1 MSSMR
6 QPKQYPHVNTI
17 ELYKDVFV
25 GDIFFSCQY
34 LKAKVDGGF
43 GKDVLEFL
51 LKGDVV
57 AYRTMATRFGI
68 CNRLSS
74 TILIG
79 SAIAVFVSIGIYPM
93 WAGDDLYKLVASNVE
108 KLGNFLKVFSEF
120 VGFSG
125 EYFRVSGDGESK
137 DSKTILQG
145 YKSILTSK
153 ITKDSLVNG
162 TGHGRFRFGHP

>member
-6 QPKQYPHVNTI
+6 QPKQYPPVNTTK
-17 ELYKDVFV
+17 LYKD
-25 GDIFFSCQY
+25 GQY

-43 GKDVLEFL
+43 GRDVLEFL

-68 CNRLSS
+68 CNGLSS

-79 SAIAVFVSIGIYPM
+79 SATAVFVSIGIYPM
-93 WAGDDLYKLVASNVE
+93 WAGDDLYNLVAGNVE
-108 KLGNFLKVFSEF
+108 KLGNFLKR
-120 VGFSG
+120 FSG
-125 EYFRVSGDGESK
+125 KYFRVSGDGESK

-153 ITKDSLVNG
+153 ITEDSLTNFAKWEP
-162 TGHGRFRFGHP
+162 GHGCFRFRRP